1 MTAPIWLELLDETTR
16 VSAAHGRSDLIQWL
30 QQKRVQLLDP
40 RLRVLVIGEP
50 KQGKSQLINALVNAS
65 VCPVGDGLTT
75 AIPMIVHHAETP
87 SATLVRTPAPA
98 PAPAPTSGRASGELA
113 APPERIPISMDQVAA
128 GIGGKFAQHPGAG
141 SMHVEI
147 GVPRG
152 LLASGLVL
160 IDTPGTDG
168 QDPVRN
174 ASIFAALARADL
186 VLMVSDATRELSVT
200 EMNLL
205 LHVAQSH
212 TNVVVVLSKID
223 MSPDWRAV
231 AERNRSHVASAGVP
245 VPLIPVSAALRL
257 QAARSNDEVI
267 NAESGFP
274 ELITRLVQDQTNK
287 MDTLARTNVDLITR
301 TVVEQLAAPLR
312 AELSVQESPETS
324 GPLSRLHEA
333 QRAVEDLR
341 RCATK
346 WQNTLNDEMADLI
359 SDIEYDLRDRTR
371 LILRQVDEAFDT
383 ADPLTG
389 WDTFQDWLEENLV
402 EAAEANFEWMVQ
414 RLDWITHQVASNFA
428 RYGSDVL
435 PGWSVRVPEDLADRV
450 SIIEKPNVEPF
461 TPTQKVFTALRG
473 SYGGMLMFGMATTL
487 AGLPLINPVSL
498 GAGALFGGKSM
509 RDESKSLLKRR
520 QAAAKTAA
528 QRHVDD
534 FFLRLS
540 KDSRDTARQVHRM
553 LRDHFAALTE
563 ELQEAIVL
571 SFRSAK
577 QEADADAAE
586 REQRHRVI
594 EQAMKRLAIMYE
606 EAQELAAGRGGTLR
620 ARLEHSR

>member
-1 MTAPIWLELLDETTR
+1 
-16 VSAAHGRSDLIQWL
+16 
-30 QQKRVQLLDP
+30 
-40 RLRVLVIGEP
+40 
-50 KQGKSQLINALVNAS
+50 
-65 VCPVGDGLTT
+65 
-75 AIPMIVHHAETP
+75 
-87 SATLVRTPAPA
+87 
-98 PAPAPTSGRASGELA
+98 
-113 APPERIPISMDQVAA
+113 
-128 GIGGKFAQHPGAG
+128 
-141 SMHVEI
+141 MHVEI

-168 QDPVRN
+168 QDPARN

-231 AERNRSHVASAGVP
+231 AERNRQHVASAGVP

-257 QAARSNDEVI
+257 QAASSNDEVI

-274 ELITRLVQDQTNK
+274 ELITRLVQDQTSK
-287 MDTLARTNVDLITR
+287 MDTLARANVDLITR

-428 RYGSDVL
+428 RYGADVL
-435 PGWSVRVPEDLADRV
+435 PGWSVRVPEDLANRV

-563 ELQEAIVL
+563 ELQEAIVQ